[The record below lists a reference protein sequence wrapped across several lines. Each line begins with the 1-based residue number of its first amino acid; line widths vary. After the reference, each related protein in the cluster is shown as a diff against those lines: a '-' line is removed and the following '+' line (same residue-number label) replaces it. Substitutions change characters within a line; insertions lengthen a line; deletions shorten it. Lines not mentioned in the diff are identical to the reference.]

1 MPRIQHPEWLHKEL
15 LQRND
20 RFKQGLI
27 GDFFSK
33 KGPKLTVDEYN
44 KQQEA
49 TVPDIEEIG
58 SSGTKRPPMPK
69 NRKRNRQEEEEIIMN
84 QSWEEALGEMP
95 PFGKTVEERRKWF
108 LFQKRKWSYQRKQ
121 KKLLRRAGRRGQPSS
136 SSSTGTAQNHSD
148 NLLRNSFIT

>member
-1 MPRIQHPEWLHKEL
+1 M
-15 LQRND
+15 
-20 RFKQGLI
+20 
-27 GDFFSK
+27 
-33 KGPKLTVDEYN
+33 TVDEYN

-121 KKLLRRAGRRGQPSS
+121 KKLLRRAGRRVQPSTS
-136 SSSTGTAQNHSD
+136 SNTGTAKSKSIHNI
-148 NLLRNSFIT
+148 NYVIVVLRYDPFGLKF